1 MVATYDVLSEKL
13 GPTDS
18 PTYVLKELET
28 LIDGFWDSMTEAEQ
42 QEMNTLNYACSTDE
56 LLESI

>member
-18 PTYVLKELET
+18 PTYVLKELEK
-28 LIDGFWDSMTEAEQ
+28 LLDSFWESMTEAEQ
-42 QEMNTLNYACSTDE
+42 QEMNTINYTCSTDE